1 MTLPRTRSRMLSR
14 SAAFAL
20 TLFATVAA
28 GAAAPTPAATPTGAI
43 ARSAAP
49 AQPAAPAR
57 AASTVAAR
65 HGDPASA
72 RQQDTATP
80 APLPAV
86 DATGSPQQA
95 VIAALL
101 RGEDARA
108 AIASARALQPETAK
122 AAAGRAAGPFAGYV
136 QTRRDL
142 RQLLQRLP
150 GLRRADTAAFRSRL
164 LATLQRLQAERLL
177 AELALENTA
186 ARAQAKRLPA
196 AAADLAATRQQALRA
211 QLQRIDT
218 AAATLRSSLQAQAAD
233 APLGAALVAELDASL
248 AADAAADAPAIY
260 GVNPLPLHRPRLP
273 VREPVLTPAVVPS
286 YANADAEVEP
296 QAADRAESAD
306 VPLSPAILDQ
316 AQRLGNDYTRIVD
329 FVRSNVRTRWYA
341 GAQQGAEAT
350 LASMAG
356 NDVDQAS
363 LLIALLRASRAPAR
377 YVHGVVEVDLAALA
391 ASLRVRSDKVGLA
404 LAAAGIAHRPVVR
417 GGRIAAYAIEHTF
430 VSAYLPMANYRGSS
444 ADLSGRSWIA
454 LAPALKPSTFTPARG
469 ALARTGLVA
478 DDFIGEHLRELRS
491 DAPLARLRE
500 ELTRRLAALTPAQD
514 YADQLAQHGLAAAP
528 LELLP
533 ASLPVPVLA
542 VTGEFAELPDS
553 LRQHLQVILRSGEA
567 DDAPVALDAR
577 IAVSALAGRRV
588 TLAYQPATIEDAAI
602 IDAHGGRNLTPP
614 YLYRVRPVLLVA
626 GQPERV
632 GSGAIDNG
640 AAHRVEIRFDGP
652 GGTTGFAQNLTA
664 GGYAA
669 LAVDAPPMTQAFEL
683 DTATP
688 GDTEAR
694 GARLLAQLG
703 ARYLASWNG
712 DDEEL
717 ADLVGVGVVRPFP
730 AAALVV
736 NQYRVDRVAGLATQ
750 LNWRGVALDA
760 ALRPAEAFASI
771 DAASA
776 EIDWTALSA
785 LQGSALEHR
794 VFEQQWSVPSIS
806 ADKGLAL
813 ARAANIPLL
822 TLNAASGSSG
832 VHQAPAVLAAID
844 AWLAR
849 GYVVDVPAEPLTLDA
864 WSGAVWRVRSLSS
877 GESGYF
883 IAGELAGGST
893 AQPPELWY
901 LQDLVGLL
909 GDPAGQPPNEDP
921 LAAAI
926 LTLDQSTQ
934 HQRGV
939 AGQRPDKPLRA
950 VVLDASGRPV
960 RRAAV
965 TFNVT
970 TSDSR
975 LVDALG
981 AERVS
986 VTVTSDARGRAEVA
1000 LQLAERQGKIGHYV
1014 LIKDDDP
1021 APQWVGHATVEVS
1034 VATANG
1040 VLRSGEALVTDI
1052 LPAAAEKLELGRINI
1067 GSVAF
1072 GAGYN
1077 SYFIEVTDRFDNAVA
1092 NVPAEVS
1099 LSNDAS
1105 TAQCLD
1111 SPAFGP
1117 IVGASLF
1124 ARVGDGGCPADEILL
1139 TGHACTTPGPL
1150 QLTTLSDGRAGFHV
1164 AAPSQPEMTYTVH
1177 VSAAGT
1183 SATRSDSADSV
1194 DDCSYNRGIYMGA
1207 SSSHNNA
1214 GQASRAGRLGE
1225 VVASSFPF
1233 ILVYNNIQSGN
1244 PPEGPIWRPLTGGRV
1259 LTSAS
1264 TPLQHGTLDSWRETS
1279 PGHYEFQLRAGT
1291 TPGNIHGSI
1300 RFKVLGPPGYMDDP
1314 HSEIEFPIASG
1325 ILHTEPDD
1333 FSYAWAI
1340 DLHPPQATPDRIPLT
1355 PFGTTEDDF
1364 ALHSAFDPPEWQPGL
1379 NQLLLTA
1386 DDELVAGCALLNRE
1400 YGAPCT
1406 LRRGLAVDADK
1417 HHAAKTVLENPFTR
1431 LESDPAEVHF
1441 EQGIIA
1447 GYGIIDATAQQNA
1460 PRPGAP
1466 KDESDLLGLLRG
1478 NFPKS
1483 LSVRQDIDVATG
1495 YVCDVP
1501 ARLGYVLS
1509 QPARVQLHFFILDRE
1524 GKRTDREIWP
1534 QPAQDLEA
1542 GVHTLDIPAGQLPIG
1557 SYVYRIEAHASG
1569 LTDEREG
1576 VISSRRERHDALPL
1590 AHDFVKGVDL
1600 YSGGLVLSQS
1610 DIDVG
1615 GRGPGLHLTR
1625 TYSSHAG
1632 DRIGF
1637 FGRGWSADLDMQVIA
1652 NGCGSR
1658 VVLGGAGQG
1667 QRFLPEGIEPDG
1679 AERYRPLYGYHGSLL
1694 RHGNEYDFIAK
1705 DGTRYHF
1712 AEPDPEGP
1720 RLSYVEDTNGNRL
1733 TYAWERNDGLPRVTQ
1748 IQDGAGRRIVL
1759 RYETLVTTRT
1769 IDRIQMRDS
1778 YTVVTDAAGPG
1789 GLRLSYGYDVAGN
1802 LATVRRDDASA
1813 LGPQR
1818 TLYTYAD
1825 YDGLYHV
1832 QPDGEM
1838 SYTRFGWRLTDVR
1851 DELDGSTRRYAY
1863 APDSAT
1869 PAPFWTGV
1877 QLSDRA
1883 LYFPELRVQQ
1893 VTEPDQ
1899 ALTRFSYD
1907 AGINGALRGLLGTP
1921 VTVVTDPREHPTET
1935 RMNRYGASVR
1945 VTDPAGITDTTW
1957 DAVHLQPAS
1966 RTDALGGVSTFTY
1979 DEHGNRTSA
1988 TVLTPYGTRRERW
2001 TYVPPADFAKPHVTN
2016 RIASYTDARDQQTDY
2031 AYDERGNRTTTTLD
2045 GVTVSDR
2052 YAPNGDR
2059 NSQTDGNG
2067 KTWQFRYDAYGYP
2080 QEAESP
2086 LGAIARTV
2094 YDERGR
2100 QRIAIDP
2107 NGARTEWTYDVRDRI
2122 RTLRHPD
2129 GVGGNLAAETFVYDD
2144 AQRTVSHTNARG
2156 ILTRSTLDPLGRLLE
2171 ERLGALTR
2179 RYGYDPA
2186 GNRTEQTDYAGHRT
2200 TMVYDDANRI
2210 VTRHEGVDG
2219 DEVRTTRMTYDALG
2233 HVLTETVGEGPQARR
2248 REYRYEDPAYRRTL
2262 VRRELVGETGS
2273 RWLEETTRYDGNG
2286 NAVAS
2291 TDALGRSTNRVFDA
2305 RNRLVQET
2313 APLGKVTAFTYDG
2326 RDAVRTETRSNAG
2339 GSGAQTRERRYD
2351 DDGRL
2356 VTEIDALGV
2365 VRTRT
2370 YDPAG
2375 NLRERSD
2382 GRGNRT
2388 TYQYDA
2394 RRNLIEERGPE
2405 AGQLTTYGY
2414 DGNNNRVWEQW
2425 ANGRLLQ
2432 YTYDDEDRRLN
2443 TTDER
2448 GPVETRTYWP
2458 DGLVKSVADAD
2469 GRTTLQFHDSL
2480 HRLIREELPGDMA
2493 RTRRY
2498 THTVH
2503 GDVLTETD
2511 PRNGLTQY
2519 TYDSL
2524 GRRTSTTFPAVDGAT
2539 ATVRLRYDDVGNP
2552 IQQTNARD
2560 QATTWQYNDLNQKV
2574 EQVDPLVCTPGATT
2588 VDAGGDK
2595 AGLGGANGAVTRMPN
2610 APVTTTA
2617 ATPQHG
2623 VIVSWLRTAQRL
2635 AMAVMTA
2642 VAAPASANG
2651 DVPLSSAAQGSTK
2664 GAISALARGNISAP
2678 LTAAPGN
2685 VHNAVSLPRPASA
2698 SGARQGNAASSRHP
2712 AATAAAEVTAEAT
2725 TPAVTSAAAK
2735 ATSAPTAVC
2744 RQTWTYDSEGNVLT
2758 QVDRRGITTV
2768 NTYDR
2773 ENRLRTQAKAGLLLQ
2788 TRDYDADGN
2797 LRQQTDALGRLS
2809 VFTVDKANRKT
2820 REDRAGLASEQWTYT
2835 PLGDVATHTDAD
2847 GRTTTNTYTPRRFL
2861 ASESLAGETSQYTYD
2876 GAGHR
2881 LTHER
2886 PNGPAS
2892 TWTYAYDSAG
2902 NLASVTDPDEHA
2914 TAFGYDA
2921 NNNRTRVTDANDHV
2935 TTFAYDERNR
2945 LSGKTYPGGDSWNWR
2960 YDGDNNR
2967 IRSEAPNGRVAETEF
2982 DALNRATRTTYLG
2995 APAGEIQSTAFA
3007 YDGNGNV
3014 RTITETSSAGTRIET
3029 RDYDDFDRLVHA
3041 VDGDNRSLH
3050 YAYDDVGNRTRL
3062 TDPDGNDTVWT
3073 YNALNQN
3080 TRVTVPGMGT
3090 TTLGYA
3096 PSGRLTEITRPDGSL
3111 TEHTYFDNGRL
3122 QSIRHS
3128 KAGAPLARYDYVYD
3142 PNGNRT
3148 EQREF
3153 NGATTGETTQST
3165 RYVYDDA
3172 DRLVEVKEPN
3182 RTTSYTLDP
3191 VGNRTHETVVD
3202 GSSTAI
3208 SQSTLTYNDRDQL
3221 TNRSDPIAN
3230 VQVAQTWD
3238 ANGNLATQTVN
3249 GQSPRIYTYD
3259 ARDRLVGLT
3268 LPTSPSGPAT
3278 LAFTYHPDGLR
3289 REKTDGT
3296 TTTRYHYDGQS
3307 LLAETNT
3314 LGNTLRQFHYSAT
3327 QLIAQ
3332 TQAGTTPTH
3341 RHVLL
3346 DALRSPIALLDPT
3359 GLIAA
3364 RTSYDAFGEIRAQLG
3379 TTGTLIAPNREAA
3392 NAELVSTDQQP
3403 IGFTGYLKDSES
3415 GLYYAKARYYDPAT
3429 ARFTTEDPE
3438 AGKDLE
3444 PPSLHRYL
3452 YAYANPA
3459 TWTDPNGR
3467 QSIADDD
3474 IEKAAMAFGWSDTRY
3489 REALHI
3495 EAGSR
3500 EETAGFIWGTGKN
3513 VVTGIRDTVTFLA
3526 QMHPGN
3532 YLTPSGYNTA
3542 VSNAANL
3549 AGSIK
3554 KKIHSGPVG
3563 LVEYYAEKS
3572 VRADKLR
3579 EQGKYF
3585 EAGEVY
3591 GPEGAVLVTALTGAA
3606 TSLTNKLSAGRA
3618 LAVEAADGSTIPASL
3633 NRTAELFNPHG
3644 TKPLE
3649 QFFGNAKAGHKEA
3662 LEVLPEGSGRSF
3674 AGHGEL
3680 TFPIKST
3687 VVPKGTAVTAP
3698 RPGVALRD
3706 DIAQMM
3712 ERGDWDG
3719 IKIAAEKDA
3728 YIASQVKGM
3737 QTYLPGSEIP
3747 DYVGLHPGIHARGK
3761 STLPPLRILENSI
3774 TVKDPTRLS
3783 TMLQENQG
3791 CIVWAACTI
3800 VND

>member
-1 MTLPRTRSRMLSR
+1 MTLPRTRSRMPSR

-28 GAAAPTPAATPTGAI
+28 GAAAPAPAAAPAGPVD
-43 ARSAAP
+43 RSAAHARP
-49 AQPAAPAR
+49 ASAAAAPVR
-57 AASTVAAR
+57 AASTAGATHGDPVAAR
-65 HGDPASA
+65 K
-72 RQQDTATP
+72 QDAATP
-80 APLPAV
+80 AASPPTIEAE
-86 DATGSPQQA
+86 SPQQA

-122 AAAGRAAGPFAGYV
+122 TAAGHAAGPFSGYV
-136 QTRRDL
+136 QARREL

-150 GLRRADTAAFRSRL
+150 GLRRADTAAYRRNL
-164 LATLQRLQAERLL
+164 LAALQRLQAERLL
-177 AELALENTA
+177 AELALDDSA
-186 ARAQAKRLPA
+186 ARAQTKRLPA
-196 AAADLAATRQQALRA
+196 AAADLATTRQQALRA
-211 QLQRIDT
+211 QLQRTDA

-233 APLGAALVAELDASL
+233 APVGAALVAELDAAL
-248 AADAAADAPAIY
+248 ATDAAADAPAIY

-273 VREPVLTPAVVPS
+273 AREPVLTPAIVPS
-286 YANADAEVEP
+286 YANAEVEVEP
-296 QAADRAESAD
+296 QAADRAESPDA
-306 VPLSPAILDQ
+306 PLSPAILDQ

-377 YVHGVVEVDLAALA
+377 YVQGVVEVDLAALA
-391 ASLRVRSDKVGLA
+391 TSLRVRSDKVGLA
-404 LAAAGIAHRPVVR
+404 LAAAGIAHKPVVR
-417 GGRIAAYAIEHTF
+417 GGRIAAYAIEHTY

-478 DDFIGEHLRELRS
+478 DDFISEHLRELRS

-500 ELTRRLAALTPAQD
+500 ELTRRLAALTPAQA

-542 VTGEFAELPDS
+542 VTGESAELPDS
-553 LRQHLQVILRSGEA
+553 LRQHLQLILRSGEA
-567 DDAPVALDAR
+567 ADAPVVFDTR

-588 TLAYQPATIEDAAI
+588 TLAYQPATTEDAAI
-602 IDAHGGRNLTPP
+602 IDAHGGRNQTPP
-614 YLYRVRPVLLVA
+614 YLYRVRPVLFVA

-632 GSGAIDNG
+632 GSGAIDTG
-640 AAHRVEIRFDGP
+640 AAHRAEIRFDGP
-652 GGTTGFAQNLTA
+652 GGTTGFAQTLTA

-688 GDTEAR
+688 GDNEAR

-703 ARYLASWNG
+703 ARYLATWNN

-736 NQYRVDRVAGLATQ
+736 SQYRVDRVAGLATQ
-750 LNWRGVALDA
+750 LRWRGVALDA

-771 DAASA
+771 DAATA

-832 VHQAPAVLAAID
+832 VHQAPAALAAID

-849 GYVVDVPAEPLTLDA
+849 GYVVDVPAEPVTLDA
-864 WSGAVWRVRSLSS
+864 WSGAVWRARSLSS

-883 IAGELAGGST
+883 IAGQLAGGST

-901 LQDLVGLL
+901 LQDLVALL

-926 LTLDQSTQ
+926 LTLDQTTQ

-939 AGQRPDKPLRA
+939 AGQRPDQPLRA
-950 VVLDASGRPV
+950 VVLDTAGRPV

-965 TFNVT
+965 TFSVT

-981 AERVS
+981 AERLS
-986 VTVTSDARGRAEVA
+986 VTVTSDARGRAEVP
-1000 LQLAERQGKIGHYV
+1000 LRLAERQGTVGHYV
-1014 LIKDDDP
+1014 LIEADDP
-1021 APQWVGHATVEVS
+1021 SPQWVGHATVEVS

-1040 VLRSGEALVTDI
+1040 SVRSGEALVTDI
-1052 LPAAAEKLELGRINI
+1052 LPAAPEKLEIGRSNI
-1067 GSVAF
+1067 GGVAF
-1072 GAGYN
+1072 GVGYN
-1077 SYFIEVTDRFDNAVA
+1077 SYLIQVADRFDNAVA

-1111 SPAFGP
+1111 SQAYGP
-1117 IVGASLF
+1117 VVGASLF
-1124 ARVGDGGCPADEILL
+1124 AKFGDGGCPADDILL

-1150 QLTTLSDGRAGFHV
+1150 QLTTLSDGRAAFYV
-1164 AAPSQPEMTYTVH
+1164 AAPSQPEMTYNLH
-1177 VSAAGT
+1177 ASAAGT
-1183 SATRSDSADSV
+1183 SAERSDRAQAV
-1194 DDCSYNRGIYMGA
+1194 DDCNSSRGIYIGA
-1207 SSSHNNA
+1207 SPSHNSA
-1214 GQASRAGRLGE
+1214 GQASRAGQLGE
-1225 VVASSFPF
+1225 VVAASFPF
-1233 ILVYNNIQSGN
+1233 IVMYHNIRSGN
-1244 PPEGPIWRPLTGGRV
+1244 PPEGPIWQPLTGGRV
-1259 LTSAS
+1259 LAAASA
-1264 TPLQHGTLDSWRETS
+1264 PLQHGTLDSWHETS
-1279 PGHYEFQLRAGT
+1279 PGHYEFYLRAGM

-1300 RFKVLGPPGYMDDP
+1300 RLKGPAPWYMDTP
-1314 HSEIEFPIASG
+1314 GSEYEFPISSG
-1325 ILHTEPDD
+1325 ILHAEPDD
-1333 FSYAWAI
+1333 YSYAWAI

-1364 ALHSAFDPPEWQPGL
+1364 ALRSAFDPPEWQPGL
-1379 NQLLLTA
+1379 NQLLLTS
-1386 DDELVAGCALLNRE
+1386 DDELITGCALANRE

-1406 LRRGLAVDADK
+1406 VRRGLVVDTGK
-1417 HHAAKTVLENPFTR
+1417 HNAAKTVLENSFTR
-1431 LESDPAEVHF
+1431 LESEPVDLQF
-1441 EQGIIA
+1441 RQGIIA
-1447 GYGIIDATAQQNA
+1447 GYGIIEAAAQQNV
-1460 PRPGAP
+1460 PRPAAP
-1466 KDESDLLGLLRG
+1466 KDQSDLLGLLRG

-1495 YVCDVP
+1495 YTCDVP

-1509 QPARVQLHFFILDRE
+1509 QPARVQLHFFILDRDGE
-1524 GKRTDREIWP
+1524 RTDREIWP

-1542 GVHTLDIPAGQLPIG
+1542 GVHELDIPAGRLPIG
-1557 SYVYRIEAHASG
+1557 SYVYRIEARAGG

-1632 DRIGF
+1632 DRTGF
-1637 FGRGWSADLDMQVIA
+1637 FGRGWNADLDMQVVA

-1679 AERYRPLYGYHGSLL
+1679 AERYRPLYGYHGILL

-1720 RLSYVEDTNGNRL
+1720 RLSYVEDTNGNRVSY
-1733 TYAWERNDGLPRVTQ
+1733 TWENTDGRPRVTR
-1748 IQDGAGRRIVL
+1748 IQDSAGRSIVL

-1769 IDRIQMRDS
+1769 IDRFDLRDS
-1778 YTVVTDAAGPG
+1778 YAVVTEAAGPG
-1789 GLRLSYGYDVAGN
+1789 GLRLNYGYDIAGN
-1802 LATVRRDDASA
+1802 LVTVRRNDSST
-1813 LGPQR
+1813 LGGQR
-1818 TLYTYAD
+1818 TRYTYVD

-1838 SYTRFGWRLTDVR
+1838 SYTRFGWRLTEAV
-1851 DELDGSTRRYAY
+1851 DELDGSTRHYAY
-1863 APDSAT
+1863 ATDTAT
-1869 PAPFWTGV
+1869 PPAPYWTGV
-1877 QLSDRA
+1877 QLSDGT
-1883 LYFPELRVQQ
+1883 LYLPELRVQG

-1899 ALTRFSYD
+1899 ALTRFVYD
-1907 AGINGALRGLLGTP
+1907 PGNGGALRGLLGTP
-1921 VTVVTDPREHPTET
+1921 ITVVNDPREQPTET
-1935 RMNRYGASVR
+1935 RMNRYGATVR
-1945 VTDPAGITDTTW
+1945 VTDPAGTTDTTW
-1957 DAVHLQPAS
+1957 DEVHLQPAS

-1988 TVLTPYGTRRERW
+1988 TVLTPHGTRRERW
-2001 TYVPPADFAKPHVTN
+2001 TYAPPTDFAARHVTN
-2016 RIASYTDARDQQTDY
+2016 RVASYTDARDQQTTY
-2031 AYDERGNRTTTTLD
+2031 TYDDRGNRATTVLD
-2045 GVTVSDR
+2045 GVTVTDR
-2052 YAPNGDR
+2052 YATNGDHT
-2059 NSQTDGNG
+2059 SQTDGNG
-2067 KTWQFRYDAYGYP
+2067 KTWLFRYDAYGYP

-2086 LGAIARTV
+2086 LGAIARST

-2100 QRIAIDP
+2100 QRFAIDP
-2107 NGARTEWTYDVRDRI
+2107 NGAQTEWTYDVRDRI
-2122 RTLRHPD
+2122 RTLRHPGD
-2129 GVGGNLAAETFVYDD
+2129 ASGNVPVETYVFDD
-2144 AQRTVSHTNARG
+2144 AQRTVNHTNGRG
-2156 ILTRSTLDPLGRLLE
+2156 IATRSTLDPLGRLLE

-2179 RYGYDPA
+2179 TNRYDPN

-2200 TMVYDDANRI
+2200 TMVYDDANRL
-2210 VTRHEGVDG
+2210 VTRNEGVDG
-2219 DEVRTTRMTYDALG
+2219 DEVRVTRMTYDALG
-2233 HVLTETVGEGPQARR
+2233 HVLTETVGEGEQARR

-2262 VRRELVGETGS
+2262 VRRELVGAAGS
-2273 RWLEETTRYDGNG
+2273 SWLEEATQYDGNG
-2286 NAVAS
+2286 NVTS
-2291 TDALGRSTNRVFDA
+2291 TTDALGRATNRVFDA

-2313 APLGKVTAFTYDG
+2313 APLGKVASFTYDG
-2326 RDAVRTETRSNAG
+2326 RDAVRTETRSNTG

-2356 VTEIDALGV
+2356 VTEVDALGTA
-2365 VRTRT
+2365 RTRT

-2382 GRGNRT
+2382 GRGNLTAYR
-2388 TYQYDA
+2388 YDA

-2414 DGNNNRVWEQW
+2414 DGNNNRIWEQW
-2425 ANGRLLQ
+2425 SNGRLLQ
-2432 YTYDDEDRRLN
+2432 TTYDDEDRRLA
-2443 TTDER
+2443 TSDER

-2458 DGLVKSVADAD
+2458 DGLLKSVADAD
-2469 GRTTLQFHDSL
+2469 GRTTRQFHDSL
-2480 HRLIREELPGDMA
+2480 HRLIREELPGDTA

-2503 GDVLTETD
+2503 GEVLTETD
-2511 PRNGLTQY
+2511 PRGNLTQH

-2524 GRRTSTTFPAVDGAT
+2524 GRRTSTTFLAVDGAST
-2539 ATVRLRYDDVGNP
+2539 TMHTRYDNVGNL
-2552 IQQTNARD
+2552 IEQTNARN
-2560 QATTWQYNDLNQKV
+2560 QITTWQYNDLNQKI
-2574 EQVDPLVCTPGATT
+2574 EQVDPLVCTDTPEATAPE
-2588 VDAGGDK
+2588 DGGDK
-2595 AGLGGANGAVTRMPN
+2595 TLPNNASATTNPAPGAVAT
-2610 APVTTTA
+2610 ATTS
-2617 ATPQHG
+2617 PQRG
-2623 VIVSWLRTAQRL
+2623 VIGSWLRAARRL
-2635 AMAVMTA
+2635 VVAVMTA
-2642 VAAPASANG
+2642 VAAPASAQNDPSLATIAQG
-2651 DVPLSSAAQGSTK
+2651 TVSSAVSASAHEVIPAALPPTQGS
-2664 GAISALARGNISAP
+2664 AVSAGSVSMSKPGTIPSTPR
-2678 LTAAPGN
+2678 TAAI
-2685 VHNAVSLPRPASA
+2685 
-2698 SGARQGNAASSRHP
+2698 
-2712 AATAAAEVTAEAT
+2712 AAAEVTASAT
-2725 TPAVTSAAAK
+2725 TRTVTSATAK
-2735 ATSAPTAVC
+2735 TTTAPTASC
-2744 RQTWTYDSEGNVLT
+2744 TQTWTYDSEGNVLT
-2758 QVDRRGITTV
+2758 QIDRRGLTTV

-2809 VFTVDKANRKT
+2809 AFTVDKANRKI
-2820 REDRAGLASEQWTYT
+2820 REDRAGLATEQWSYT

-2847 GRTTTNTYTPRRFL
+2847 HRTTTNTYTSRRFL

-2892 TWTYAYDSAG
+2892 TWIYAYDGAG
-2902 NLASVTDPDEHA
+2902 NLASVTDPDDHA

-2921 NNNRTRVTDANDHV
+2921 NNNRTRITDANDHV

-2945 LSGKTYPGGDSWNWR
+2945 LASKTYPGGDAWHWR

-2967 IRSEAPNGRVAETEF
+2967 IRSEAPNGRVTDIAF
-2982 DALNRATRTTYLG
+2982 DALNRPTRSTYVG
-2995 APAGEIQSTAFA
+2995 APVGEVQSTAFA

-3014 RTITETSSAGTRIET
+3014 RTITEVSSSGSRVET

-3041 VDGDNRSLH
+3041 VDGDGRSQH
-3050 YAYDDVGNRTRL
+3050 YDYDDVGNRTRL
-3062 TDPDGNDTVWT
+3062 TDPDGHDTVWT

-3080 TRVTVPGMGT
+3080 TRVAVPGLGT
-3090 TTLGYA
+3090 TTLGYT
-3096 PSGRLTEITRPDGSL
+3096 PSGRLTEISRPDGSIS
-3111 TEHTYFDNGRL
+3111 EHTYSDNGRL
-3122 QSIRHS
+3122 QSIRHT
-3128 KAGAPLARYDYVYD
+3128 KAGATLARYDYVYD

-3148 EQREF
+3148 EQREL

-3182 RTTSYTLDP
+3182 RTTTYTLDP
-3191 VGNRTHETVVD
+3191 VGNRIHEAVVD
-3202 GSSTAI
+3202 GNTTAI

-3221 TNRSDPIAN
+3221 TSRSDPIAG
-3230 VQVAQTWD
+3230 VDVIQTWD

-3249 GQSPRIYTYD
+3249 GQSPRVYAYD

-3268 LPTSPSGPAT
+3268 LPTSPTGPAT
-3278 LAFTYHPDGLR
+3278 LAFAYHPDGLR
-3289 REKTDGT
+3289 REKTDGA

-3332 TQAGTTPTH
+3332 TQAGTTPTY

-3359 GLIAA
+3359 GIITA

-3379 TTGTLIAPNREAA
+3379 TTGNLVTPNRDAA
-3392 NAELVSTDQQP
+3392 NAELASTDQQP
-3403 IGFTGYLKDSES
+3403 IGFTGYLKDTES

-3452 YAYANPA
+3452 YAYAKEGLNKSPKSLLERHFVSFGEQIQA
-3459 TWTDPNGR
+3459 
-3467 QSIADDD
+3467 QSKQSWLA
-3474 IEKAAMAFGWSDTRY
+3474 KAANSSLLCHATLLSDATHPSSPAIAFEPSTD
-3489 REALHI
+3489 
-3495 EAGSR
+3495 S
-3500 EETAGFIWGTGKN
+3500 TART
-3513 VVTGIRDTVTFLA
+3513 A
-3526 QMHPGN
+3526 
-3532 YLTPSGYNTA
+3532 SG
-3542 VSNAANL
+3542 
-3549 AGSIK
+3549 
-3554 KKIHSGPVG
+3554 
-3563 LVEYYAEKS
+3563 S
-3572 VRADKLR
+3572 VRC
-3579 EQGKYF
+3579 
-3585 EAGEVY
+3585 
-3591 GPEGAVLVTALTGAA
+3591 
-3606 TSLTNKLSAGRA
+3606 SL
-3618 LAVEAADGSTIPASL
+3618 
-3633 NRTAELFNPHG
+3633 
-3644 TKPLE
+3644 
-3649 QFFGNAKAGHKEA
+3649 Q
-3662 LEVLPEGSGRSF
+3662 
-3674 AGHGEL
+3674 
-3680 TFPIKST
+3680 
-3687 VVPKGTAVTAP
+3687 
-3698 RPGVALRD
+3698 
-3706 DIAQMM
+3706 
-3712 ERGDWDG
+3712 
-3719 IKIAAEKDA
+3719 
-3728 YIASQVKGM
+3728 
-3737 QTYLPGSEIP
+3737 
-3747 DYVGLHPGIHARGK
+3747 
-3761 STLPPLRILENSI
+3761 
-3774 TVKDPTRLS
+3774 DP
-3783 TMLQENQG
+3783 
-3791 CIVWAACTI
+3791 
-3800 VND
+3800 